1 MPDKVNDVL
10 ALAQFITSSRDED
23 QSIAFLLALETL
35 TLESWRTA
43 RNELCKSELVN
54 HRTKEAYIK
63 QIVVEFKNTDCD
75 TNYYLR
81 DLSLCPWFSPEAIEL
96 IFFHS
101 ATVYCCKKISSEIT
115 TQQRIPDQS
124 SRMTNHTASTSTTQ
138 QQPPSTVVSSDN
150 AIELSPTEYPDL
162 SDRNQSAPTPPSD
175 WATAS
180 RKNYQRRD
188 KGNQRSNSRQRQ
200 TVYGSRPSPDS
211 NIGHQLELV
220 CLGVRSG
227 PEETVES
234 LKSAL
239 SKWTYLKH
247 VKVDAVRK
255 WDHGSTFRTQFY
267 VPASLKLKWMEPAF
281 WPSRM
286 AAEKWR
292 GSPKSVL
299 TPPEQRELN
308 LRVYVG
314 NLKMGTTEE
323 KITINMKK
331 IYQNEIESGVIKE
344 VKSHINQA
352 GLDRALQ
359 IQAEDPS
366 QIITKSACVV
376 LTLNHGQDPEDIKL
390 KLNHFPYDI
399 RKTIRWWRGPTPQ
412 PRNEPEIDLA
422 W

>member
-35 TLESWRTA
+35 TLESWRSA
-43 RNELCKSELVN
+43 RNELCKSELTN
-54 HRTKEAYIK
+54 HRTKEAYVK
-63 QIVVEFKNTDCD
+63 QIVAEFKNTSCD
-75 TNYYLR
+75 TNYCLR
-81 DLSLCPWFSPEAIEL
+81 DLSLCPGFSREAIEL

-101 ATVYCCKKISSEIT
+101 ATVHCCKKISSEII
-115 TQQRIPDQS
+115 TQQRIPEQS
-124 SRMTNHTASTSTTQ
+124 SRMTNDTACTSTAQ
-138 QQPPSTVVSSDN
+138 QQPPPVAVSSQV
-150 AIELSPTEYPDL
+150 AGELSPTEYPQL
-162 SDRNQSAPTPPSD
+162 SKHSAPTPSND
-175 WATAS
+175 WS
-180 RKNYQRRD
+180 HVNRNKYQRRE
-188 KGNQRSNSRQRQ
+188 NQRSNSRPRQ
-200 TVYGSRPSPDS
+200 TVYGSRLSPES

-234 LKSAL
+234 LNLAL
-239 SKWTYLKH
+239 SKWSYLKH
-247 VKVDAVRK
+247 VKVEAVRK

-314 NLKMGTTEE
+314 SLSMDITEDQITT
-323 KITINMKK
+323 NMKK
-331 IYQNEIESGVIKE
+331 VYQSEIESGIIKE
-344 VKSHINQA
+344 VKSHINLA
-352 GLDRALQ
+352 GMDRALQ

-366 QIITKSACVV
+366 QMVSKSACVV
-376 LTLNHGQDPEDIKL
+376 LTLNHGQKAEEVKL
-390 KLNHFPYDI
+390 KPNHFPYDI
-399 RKTIRWWRGPTPQ
+399 RKTIRWWRGPTPR
-412 PRNEPEIDLA
+412 PRNEPEIELT